1 MIDVNMIKRWKLAQ
15 FAFLFLVALSIAT
28 GITFVVPAIAQEKPV
43 RKKPKIPTTG
53 KPPEGYQQ
61 LLPRGGIPAIKNPT
75 YVSADEAE
83 IDDESMVL
91 GVVIE
96 ETPIAYSL
104 NLLNSHEIVNDS
116 VGKTNFA
123 AVW

>member
-1 MIDVNMIKRWKLAQ
+1 MISSEKLIRYAAL
-15 FAFLFLVALSIAT
+15 FAVALVI
-28 GITFVVPAIAQEKPV
+28 AIAIVALIPGPEPV
-43 RKKPKIPTTG
+43 LAVPQNHPKRKVPIVGT
-53 KPPEGYQQ
+53 PPEGYQQ
-61 LLPRGGIPAIKNPT
+61 LLPRGGIPAINDPT
-75 YVSADEAE
+75 YVSVDEAE
-83 IDDESMVL
+83 IADDSMVL

-96 ETPIAYSL
+96 ETPIAFSL